1 MTGLDTVDIRK
12 SNMTKQ
18 SVLFVCLGN
27 ICRSP
32 LAEGIFRHQIETLG
46 LDGRIA
52 ADSAGTGGWHEGQ
65 APDPRSIAV
74 AAVNSI
80 DLTALRARQV
90 RQSDFD
96 SFDLI
101 LGMDKSNVENL
112 IRIAPERALDRIHLF
127 SALTLG
133 ANWDVPDPYYGGAE
147 GFRDVYNMLS
157 EGCASLATRLKSS
170 DISFSGK
177 ISSVR

>member
-1 MTGLDTVDIRK
+1 
-12 SNMTKQ
+12 MTKQ

-32 LAEGIFRHQIETLG
+32 LAEGIFRRQIEIQG
-46 LDGRIA
+46 LDDRIA
-52 ADSAGTGGWHEGQ
+52 ADSAGTGGWHEGN
-65 APDPRSIAV
+65 APDPRSVAV
-74 AAVNSI
+74 AAKNGI

-90 RQSDFD
+90 RQSDFED
-96 SFDLI
+96 FDLI

-112 IRIAPERALDRIHLF
+112 SRIAPQQALGRIHLF
-127 SALTLG
+127 SALALG
-133 ANWDVPDPYYGGAE
+133 ASWDVPDPYYGGPE